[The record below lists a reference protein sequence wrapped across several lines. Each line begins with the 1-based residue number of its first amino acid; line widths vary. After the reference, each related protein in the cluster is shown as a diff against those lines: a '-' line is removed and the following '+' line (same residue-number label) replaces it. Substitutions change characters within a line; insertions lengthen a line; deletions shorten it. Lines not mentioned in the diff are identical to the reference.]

1 MRSRGLGKSRAP
13 SRFASSSRPTRRNS
27 AISLPASTG
36 STRCRREGESLIR
49 RLVYVA
55 FFLEVGLL
63 LVVLPWSTFW
73 DNNYFVLSLPSI
85 RPFLTNHFVRGAITG
100 LGGVNLVA
108 GFVDLTLVFA
118 SREPHDATDRPA
130 A

>member
-1 MRSRGLGKSRAP
+1 VSIGSP
-13 SRFASSSRPTRRNS
+13 RN
-27 AISLPASTG
+27 
-36 STRCRREGESLIR
+36 RREDETLIR

-73 DNNYFVLSLPSI
+73 DNNYFVSRWPFI
-85 RPFLTNHFVRGAITG
+85 RPFLTNHFVRGGITG
-100 LGGVNLVA
+100 LGGVNLAA
-108 GFVDLTLVFA
+108 GFADLSLVFT
-118 SREPHDATDRPA
+118 SRESRDATDRPA

>member
-1 MRSRGLGKSRAP
+1 MSP
-13 SRFASSSRPTRRNS
+13 S
-27 AISLPASTG
+27 ASTG
-36 STRCRREGESLIR
+36 STRCRREGENLIR
-49 RLVYVA
+49 RLIYVA

-63 LVVLPWSTFW
+63 LLVLPWSAFW
-73 DNNYFVLSLPSI
+73 DNNYFALKWPAI
-85 RPFLTNHFVRGAITG
+85 RPFLSNHFVRGGITG

-118 SREPHDATDRPA
+118 ARQPRDATDRPA